1 MEYAVRSPS
10 CFCLIVAFLLV
21 AGCSHDSAPRPDGQ
35 TLNTGKD
42 IQPSD
47 ATALGGFPVGVTP
60 TPDGKFGIVCGMGYR
75 ESLYAISLADASIAS
90 KVDFAAIVPKK
101 MKGQTGV
108 DASTGADKS
117 ARTNGVYYG
126 IAISGN
132 TVYAAQGAKDSIC
145 VLSIDDKGTLS
156 KSASIA
162 TKAGD
167 FPAGLAIDD
176 QQHLYVTNNSSA
188 DSDTDFTRPASV
200 SIYST
205 GASATEL
212 GRYVFDN
219 PTHTSNFPLGIV
231 ALHDGSKTY
240 VGSERDGCVYV
251 LNTIDPTH
259 PSLISSIPTG
269 SHPLGMILSKD
280 QSHLWVANA
289 QSDTLSLI
297 DTKTDQVTG
306 TVLLRPGTS
315 RGLPGV
321 SPTALCLSPDEK
333 TIYVTLAD
341 MNAVGVVDVV
351 GLTLKGMI
359 PAGWY
364 PSGVTVTGDNHLIV
378 VNAKGSKFRNPNPK
392 MSVKKASR
400 DAYILNVVQGSVQSL
415 AIPDD
420 KQLADLTD
428 TVIRDNHLDD
438 LAARQNDNPLADIGL
453 KAGKIKHIVYII
465 KENRTYDQVLGDD
478 ARGNGDPSLVLF
490 GKDVTPNEHAL
501 ADRFVLLD
509 NCYACG
515 EVSGDGWTWSTQS
528 MANDYVEHNIPYN
541 YSGRGRTYDF
551 EGENNGYI
559 TGGFP
564 ATDPDGKPL
573 SQNPAFKNGAP
584 EIPNVAAMDT
594 HLWDLARD
602 AGLTYRNFGMFLSTK
617 NEDDPTPAMPAFYP
631 TVKGLQ
637 PPGHDLAGLTD
648 MDFPNFNLD
657 FPDSDAPSHYLDQTQ
672 DQQFKYALTTWGKY
686 NMPSRFAEWNREF
699 QMMLAKDPTGNAV
712 PNLMFVRFP
721 HDHTQGVSSGKH
733 SPSAEVADN
742 DYAVGQLVDAI
753 SHSPIWSSTAIFII
767 EDDAQNGPDHV
778 DAHRTTAFVISPWI
792 KRGSVDHQFCNTD
805 SLLKTMELLLG
816 LPAMSQYDALALP
829 ITDWDTVPGNIDP
842 YTATL
847 PAKEIIAQMNP
858 GKSPLTAASDKMN
871 FAHADAA
878 PAGLLNEVIWKSVKG
893 ESSNMPAP
901 RNAMASPAR
910 RGIRQQTRDDD
921 DD

>member
-1 MEYAVRSPS
+1 MRLQRHLKLSIALAV
-10 CFCLIVAFLLV
+10 FI
-21 AGCSHDSAPRPDGQ
+21 AGCSGGPTTTPAGN

-42 IQPSD
+42 IQP
-47 ATALGGFPVGVTP
+47 ATVTELGGFPVGLTP
-60 TPDGKFGIVCGMGYR
+60 TTDGKFGIVCGMGYR
-75 ESLYAISLADASIAS
+75 EALYAISLNDASIAS
-90 KVDFAAIVPKK
+90 KLDFPAFVPKK

-108 DASTGADKS
+108 DASTNVDKN
-117 ARTNGVYYG
+117 AKTNGVYFG
-126 IAISGN
+126 TAIAGN

-145 VLSIDDKGTLS
+145 VCKIDDKGALT
-156 KSASIA
+156 KSASID
-162 TKAGD
+162 TKPGD

-188 DSDTDFTRPASV
+188 DSDTDFARPGSV
-200 SIYST
+200 AIYST
-205 GASATEL
+205 GTDAKEL

-219 PTHTSNFPLGIV
+219 PTHTSNFPLGVV
-231 ALHDGSKTY
+231 ALHDGSKAY

-251 LNTIDPTH
+251 LNTADAAH
-259 PSLISSIPTG
+259 PSLLNSIATG
-269 SHPLGMILSKD
+269 SHPVGMILSKD

-321 SPTALCLSPDEK
+321 SPTALCLSSDEK
-333 TIYVTLAD
+333 TLYVTLAD
-341 MNAVGVVDVV
+341 MNAVGVVDVAS
-351 GLTLKGMI
+351 LTLKGMI

-364 PSGVTVTGDNHLIV
+364 PSGVIVTADDHLLV
-378 VNAKGSKFRNPNPK
+378 VNAKGSKFSNPNPK
-392 MSVKKASR
+392 LSVTKASR

-428 TVIRDNHLDD
+428 TVIHDNHLDD
-438 LAARQNDNPLADIGL
+438 IADRENNNPLANIGL

-465 KENRTYDQVLGDD
+465 KENRTYDQIMGDD

-490 GKDVTPNEHAL
+490 GKNVTPNEHAL

-528 MANDYVEHNIPYN
+528 MANGYVERNIPYN

-584 EIPNVAAMDT
+584 EIPNVASMDK
-594 HLWDLARD
+594 HLWDLAHD

-617 NEDDPTPAMPAFYP
+617 NDDDPTPAMPAYYP

-657 FPDSDAPSHYLDQTQ
+657 FPDSDAPAKYFEQTK
-672 DQQFKYALTTWGKY
+672 DDHCKYPQATWGKY

-699 QMMLAKDPTGNAV
+699 QMMLAKDPSGNAV

-721 HDHTQGVSSGKH
+721 HDHTQGTASGKH

-742 DYAVGQLVDAI
+742 DYAVGQLVEAI
-753 SHSPIWSSTAIFII
+753 SHSSIWSSTAIFVI

-778 DAHRTTAFVISPWI
+778 DAHRTTAFIISPWI
-792 KRGSVDHQFCNTD
+792 KQGSVDHHFCNTD
-805 SLLKTMELLLG
+805 SLLKTMEFLLG

-829 ITDWDTVPGNIDP
+829 ITDWDAAPSNIDP
-842 YTATL
+842 YTATM
-847 PAKEIIAQMNP
+847 PAREIIAQMNP
-858 GKSPLTAASDKMN
+858 GKTPLAAASDKMD
-871 FAHADAA
+871 FTHADAA
-878 PAGLLNEVIWKSVKG
+878 PAALLNEVIWKSVKG
-893 ESSNMPAP
+893 EASQMPAP
-901 RNAMASPAR
+901 RNALVSPAR
-910 RGIRQQTRDDD
+910 RGIRPAAKDEDDD
-921 DD
+921 